1 MMWESAEVSS
11 YTCRGPGVTCR
22 LQPLPCA
29 GLILWG
35 WWVCSEFHGALTWL
49 FSLQVPQS
57 KFPMLGFLGAK
68 AASLGRSIQLHS
80 VLIQATL
87 SFSMSRIG
95 LGAVGLTVWVS
106 QLCPKTG
113 SRDCW
118 AKELRRAT
126 GEQRFSQISK
136 VSVQGWFST
145 VCLSFSLCL
154 RFKIL
159 RNGAVLLLEWQFNSP
174 VILSCYVPVTA
185 TGIWKKL
192 WFDAMVRGVCLAFPR
207 NLWISV
213 QHHPSWLQKLLLS
226 FKISLVLFSLS
237 PQSASSLC
245 WTMPRSIF
253 SKPFDS
259 RMCYKICSLCP
270 VWM

>member
-1 MMWESAEVSS
+1 MGLWPGSSLFKCLSQSFPCWVSWEQRLPALA
-11 YTCRGPGVTCR
+11 GP
-22 LQPLPCA
+22 
-29 GLILWG
+29 
-35 WWVCSEFHGALTWL
+35 
-49 FSLQVPQS
+49 FSC
-57 KFPMLGFLGAK
+57 
-68 AASLGRSIQLHS
+68 HS

-259 RMCYKICSLCP
+259 HMCYKICSLCP